1 MKKAGK
7 MNLILLLITI
17 AAIGLAVYAF
27 THQRRVPWHYDERIE
42 YLEKV
47 NGSLNTQIKQLALEI
62 EDYQKQANF
71 YRERAEVSLRN
82 ESYYK
87 QKYQDEKNKIQ
98 SLNADDAIKFFGEW
112 TKPNSN

>member
-17 AAIGLAVYAF
+17 ASIGLAVYAF

-47 NGSLNTQIKQLALEI
+47 NGSLNTQIKQLTLEK